1 MRIYSR
7 TEYCNV
13 PHSSSDVLYGTKI
26 GEEME
31 SHAVATDTKE
41 SGLSLQAFDFYDE
54 SGAGR
59 IQTAFDFSGFRS
71 VTVTPGFTIALLGM
85 VHRSDSSLQR
95 GIEAGCDS
103 DTLDRLGSEPC
114 RESIPNH
121 CETKVDLPPVVMT
134 SAE

>member
-1 MRIYSR
+1 M
-7 TEYCNV
+7 
-13 PHSSSDVLYGTKI
+13 PHSSSDILYGTKI
-26 GEEME
+26 GKEME

-41 SGLSLQAFDFYDE
+41 SGLSLQAMDFYDE

-59 IQTAFDFSGFRS
+59 IQTALDFSGFRS

-85 VHRSDSSLQR
+85 VHRSDSTLAARFSE

-121 CETKVDLPPVVMT
+121 YETKADLPPVVMT
-134 SAE
+134 SE